1 MKISDLGAKLEG
13 IHTLESITSTLKVNK
28 RTAVNY
34 ISKLRKQGFVKT
46 KRTSSGKRI
55 YNISKLLNRLAGQ
68 SYYEVLNKISP
79 LKLSESEIY
88 RIYGREITL
97 EETLIYAIKTE
108 KLRVVL
114 ASLALFKQ
122 ITNWTL
128 LSELARKNK
137 VQRQVC
143 ALYDLARSII
153 KVRKMS
159 QQFKNTCMPK
169 ANDTFVYLIDKLE
182 SKDFGRIQEKWK
194 VYLPFNMADLQD
206 YTKK

>member
-1 MKISDLGAKLEG
+1 MKTFDLSTKLAG
-13 IHTLESITSTLKVNK
+13 IHTLESIASTLKVDK

-34 ISKLRKQGFVKT
+34 ISKLRKQGYVKT

-55 YNISKLLNRLAGQ
+55 YNISKLNLLAGK

-79 LKLSESEIY
+79 MKLSESEIY
-88 RIYGREITL
+88 KIYGREITL
-97 EETLIYAIKTE
+97 EETLIYAIKTK
-108 KLRVVL
+108 KLRVIL

-153 KVRKMS
+153 KVKKIS
-159 QQFKNTCMPK
+159 KQFKNTGVPK
-169 ANDTFVYLIDKLE
+169 VNDAFVYLIDKLE
-182 SKDFGRIQEKWK
+182 SKDFGKIQEKWK

-206 YTKK
+206 YTRK